1 MTTAFVDAAELMGHV
16 LGFGG
21 YEFATIEHPI
31 SSAGPD
37 GLRARA
43 VTAVEQ
49 IERLLLVAAE

>member
-31 SSAGPD
+31 SSASPQ
-37 GLRARA
+37 GLQERALA
-43 VTAVEQ
+43 VVEQ
-49 IERLLLVAAE
+49 IEQLLLNDSR

>member
-31 SSAGPD
+31 SSASD
-37 GLRARA
+37 AGLEERAIA
-43 VTAVEQ
+43 AVEQ
-49 IERLLLVAAE
+49 IEKLLLDR